1 MPDNQ
6 PPILEFEAW
15 QNIIHS
21 EDWRVFVRVLKTHK
35 EYLQGRVN
43 RHLEKHEDRKAGEE
57 LAKMRDCDNLLKLVE
72 TRIAELRKQTE
83 K

>member
-1 MPDNQ
+1 
-6 PPILEFEAW
+6 
-15 QNIIHS
+15 
-21 EDWRVFVRVLKTHK
+21 
-35 EYLQGRVN
+35 
-43 RHLEKHEDRKAGEE
+43 